1 MCRETFFTTIRENHC
16 RFEMILNSLQP
27 FFSPSLRSHYESC
40 NPASI
45 LEPSALHVTAERP
58 SVLCLCGGKSG
69 YVEQR
74 LHLATSAQRFAPSTL
89 TSWDRPHRVKSL
101 IVSHEGFKGPRVC
114 KNRVVYHWYPCLTC
128 RWIPYNEKSLSFYLF
143 FLLQSQINCWIS
155 PFVMSLRAP
164 IALTKLQF
172 QQEGKIKEFCGW
184 WKQSLLNL
192 LFSGNL

>member
-1 MCRETFFTTIRENHC
+1 MCLETFFTTIRENHC

-27 FFSPSLRSHYESC
+27 FFPIPPLSLW
-40 NPASI
+40 I
-45 LEPSALHVTAERP
+45 LQPCFNIGAVSAACHCWKTVCPLPLR
-58 SVLCLCGGKSG
+58 GKSG

-114 KNRVVYHWYPCLTC
+114 KNQVVYHWHPRLTC